1 MAVFN
6 QGNVR
11 AGKLTPTL
19 VHDMRLEY
27 AAGATQGSLARK
39 YGISIGQVGRIVR
52 GECWQQYS
60 NPAAES
66 STPIRQL
73 SPEELSREAQESAA
87 RMAQEFGLASE
98 ERTISDRKS
107 DMEQDIPPPVQ
118 RTGAEPFGGTAAEP
132 SAERQEELLRK
143 LQGDAQRPLDELKN
157 FTEK

>member
-27 AAGATQGSLARK
+27 AAGATQGQLARK
-39 YGISIGQVGRIVR
+39 YGISVGQVGRIVR
-52 GECWQQYS
+52 GECWQQYT

-66 STPIRQL
+66 SAPARQL
-73 SPEELSREAQESAA
+73 SPEELSREAQESAT
-87 RMAQEFGLASE
+87 RMAQEFGL